1 MSELQILQIFMM
13 HNIQKYIAV
22 VSYDRICI
30 YSTFNMTSFP
40 LLDGTLKYRFER
52 DFLLQK

>member
-1 MSELQILQIFMM
+1 MSELQISQIFMVRNM
-13 HNIQKYIAV
+13 QKYIAM
-22 VSYDRICI
+22 VSYDRTCI

-52 DFLLQK
+52 DFSPQK